1 MIKRYFKENKG
12 VTGVDLVVATVVI
25 IIFSGILTSLM
36 ASLYKTSAEIQAS
49 SIAMAYATIISEKID
64 EKSFEEVNNNEDFV
78 AYLKAKGEVEI
89 PDDYNITVIKASEN
103 GLNSEYIKS
112 ISIVVS
118 YKVMNNDKSLSLSKL
133 KIKEV
138 EK

>member
-64 EKSFEEVNNNEDFV
+64 EKSFEEVSNNENFV

-89 PDDYNITVIKASEN
+89 PDNYNITVIKASEN

>member
-64 EKSFEEVNNNEDFV
+64 EKSFEEVSNNEDFV
-78 AYLKAKGEVEI
+78 AYLKAKG
-89 PDDYNITVIKASEN
+89 
-103 GLNSEYIKS
+103 
-112 ISIVVS
+112 
-118 YKVMNNDKSLSLSKL
+118 
-133 KIKEV
+133 
-138 EK
+138 

>member
-36 ASLYKTSAEIQAS
+36 ASLYKTSVEIQAS

-64 EKSFEEVNNNEDFV
+64 EKSFEEVSNNEDFV

>member
-1 MIKRYFKENKG
+1 MNKLLKKDEG
-12 VTGVDLVVATVVI
+12 ITGYDLVVSI
-25 IIFSGILTSLM
+25 IVLCLFVGVLTTLM
-36 ASLYKTSAEIQAS
+36 GNLYKTSANIQAS
-49 SIAMAYATIISEKID
+49 AIAMSYATIVSEKVD
-64 EKSFEEVNNNEDFV
+64 EKSFEEVSNNEDFV